1 MYSVKLLNKISKAGL
16 ANLGEGFAI
25 AEDAPDAIIVR
36 SADMLNYEFN
46 DNLLAIARA
55 GAGYNNIPVDRCS
68 EAGICVFNTPGAN
81 ANAVREL
88 AVCSLFL
95 ASRRIVDAVNWCGTL
110 AGDPD
115 AAAKVEKGKSQFA
128 GPEIAGKTLGILGL
142 GKIGVLVAN
151 AAVDLGM
158 NVLGYDPYL
167 SVESA
172 WGLARRVR
180 KAASYEE
187 IYKNCD
193 YISIH
198 VPLNPETK
206 GMINAAAIGMMK
218 DGVRIINLARGG
230 LVANADLLPA
240 LESGKV
246 ARYVTD
252 FPDAEV
258 IGVPNVITLPHL
270 GSSTP
275 ESEEN
280 CAAMAAAEIAAYV
293 REGTIRNS
301 VNLPNFDAERA
312 GLCRIAIINRNTPNM
327 LGQITSSLAAAGIN
341 IEHMFN
347 RAKKDYAYTV
357 VDTSSAPSEGCVA
370 ALRAIDGVLR
380 VRIID

>member
-1 MYSVKLLNKISKAGL
+1 MYQVKLINKISQAGL
-16 ANLGEGFAI
+16 AKLGEGFAI
-25 AEDAPDAIIVR
+25 GEENPDAILVR

-46 DNLLAIARA
+46 ENLTAIARA

-88 AVCSLFL
+88 AVCALFL
-95 ASRRIVDAVNWCGTL
+95 ASRRVTEAAAWCQTL

-115 AAAKVEKGKSQFA
+115 AAAKVEKAKSQFA
-128 GPEIAGKTLGILGL
+128 GPEIAGKTLGVLGL

-158 NVLGYDPYL
+158 EVLGYDPFL
-167 SVESA
+167 SVDSA
-172 WGLARRVR
+172 WGLARRVK

-187 IYKNCD
+187 IYRSCD
-193 YISIH
+193 YITIH
-198 VPLNPETK
+198 VPLNPDTK
-206 GMINAAAIGMMK
+206 GMINAEAIAQMK

-230 LVANADLLPA
+230 LVNHADLLPA
-240 LESGKV
+240 LESGHV

-252 FPDAEV
+252 FPDGEI
-258 IGVPNVITLPHL
+258 IGVPNIVALPHL
-270 GSSTP
+270 GASTP

-280 CAAMAAAEIAAYV
+280 CAAMAAEQVAAYL

-312 GLCRIAIINRNTPNM
+312 GLCRIAVINRNTPNM
-327 LGQITSSLAAAGIN
+327 LGQITSLFASENIN

-357 VDTSSAPSEGCVA
+357 IDTDTEPSEA
-370 ALRAIDGVLR
+370 SLNALRAIDGVLR
-380 VRIID
+380 VRVIA

>member
-16 ANLGEGFAI
+16 ENLGEGIAI
-25 AEDAPDAIIVR
+25 TEEHADAIIVR
-36 SADMLNYEFN
+36 SADMLSYEF
-46 DNLLAIARA
+46 DKKLLAIARA

-110 AGDPD
+110 AGDAE
-115 AAAKVEKGKSQFA
+115 AAEKIEKGKSQFA

-158 NVLGYDPYL
+158 EVLGYDPYL
-167 SVESA
+167 SVDSA
-172 WGLARRVR
+172 WGLARRVK

-193 YISIH
+193 YLSIH
-198 VPLNPETK
+198 VPLNTETK
-206 GMINAAAIGMMK
+206 GMINAAAIAQMK

-240 LESGKV
+240 LASGKV

-258 IGVPNVITLPHL
+258 IGVPNIITLPHL

-280 CAAMAAAEIAAYV
+280 CAAMASAQIADYL
-293 REGTIRNS
+293 RDGTIRNS
-301 VNLPNFDAERA
+301 VNLPNFEAERA
-312 GLCRIAIINRNTPNM
+312 GMTRIAIINRNTPNM
-327 LGQITSSLAAAGIN
+327 LGQITSALAAAGIN

-357 VDTSSAPSEGCVA
+357 VDTSSAPSGACIDT
-370 ALRAIDGVLR
+370 LCAISGVLR

>member
-16 ANLGEGFAI
+16 ANLGDGVAI
-25 AEDAPDAIIVR
+25 TEEHADAIIVR
-36 SADMLNYEFN
+36 SADMLSYEL
-46 DNLLAIARA
+46 DKKLLAIARA

-68 EAGICVFNTPGAN
+68 EAGVCVFNTPGAN

-88 AVCSLFL
+88 AICSLFL

-110 AGDPD
+110 AGDPE
-115 AAAKVEKGKSQFA
+115 AAEKVEKGKSQFA

-158 NVLGYDPYL
+158 EVLGYDPYL
-167 SVESA
+167 SVDSA
-172 WGLARRVR
+172 WGLARRVK

-193 YISIH
+193 YLSIH

-206 GMINAAAIGMMK
+206 GMINAAAIAQMK

-240 LESGKV
+240 LASGKV

-258 IGVPNVITLPHL
+258 IGVPNIIALPHL

-280 CAAMAAAEIAAYV
+280 CAAMAAAQIADYL
-293 REGTIRNS
+293 RDGTIRNS
-301 VNLPNFDAERA
+301 VNLPNFEAERA
-312 GLCRIAIINRNTPNM
+312 GMTRIAIINRNTPNM
-327 LGQITSSLAAAGIN
+327 LGQITSALAAAGIN

-357 VDTSSAPSEGCVA
+357 VDTSVAPSDACVA
-370 ALRAIDGVLR
+370 GLCAIGGVLR
-380 VRIID
+380 VRVID

>member
-1 MYSVKLLNKISKAGL
+1 MYQVKLINKISQAGL
-16 ANLGEGFAI
+16 AKLGEGFAI
-25 AEDAPDAIIVR
+25 GEENPDAILVR

-46 DNLLAIARA
+46 DNLAAIARA

-88 AVCSLFL
+88 AVCALFL
-95 ASRRIVDAVNWCGTL
+95 ASRRITEAAAWCQTL

-128 GPEIAGKTLGILGL
+128 GPEIYGKTLGVLGL
-142 GKIGVLVAN
+142 GKIGVQVAN

-158 NVLGYDPYL
+158 EVLGYDPFL

-172 WGLARRVR
+172 WGLARRVK

-187 IYKNCD
+187 IYRSCD
-193 YISIH
+193 YITIH
-198 VPLNPETK
+198 VPLNPDTK
-206 GMINAAAIGMMK
+206 GMINADAIAQMK

-230 LVANADLLPA
+230 LVNHADLLPA
-240 LESGKV
+240 LESGHV

-252 FPDAEV
+252 FPDGEI
-258 IGVPNVITLPHL
+258 IGVPNIVALPHL
-270 GSSTP
+270 GASTP

-280 CAAMAAAEIAAYV
+280 CAAMAAEQVADYL

-327 LGQITSSLAAAGIN
+327 LGQITSRLAAENIN

-357 VDTSSAPSEGCVA
+357 VDTDTAPSEASLA

-380 VRIID
+380 VRVIA

>member
-1 MYSVKLLNKISKAGL
+1 MYQVKLLNNISKAGL
-16 ANLGEGFAI
+16 ASLGECFAI
-25 AEDAPDAIIVR
+25 SDENPDAILVR
-36 SADMLNYEFN
+36 SADMLSYDFN

-88 AVCSLFL
+88 AVCALFL
-95 ASRRIVDAVNWCGTL
+95 ASRRVTEAAAWCQTL

-115 AAAKVEKGKSQFA
+115 AAAKVEKAKSQFA
-128 GPEIAGKTLGILGL
+128 GPEIAGKTLGVLGL

-158 NVLGYDPYL
+158 EVLGYDPFL

-172 WGLARRVR
+172 WGLARRVK

-187 IYKNCD
+187 IYRTCD
-193 YISIH
+193 YITIH
-198 VPLNPETK
+198 VPLNPDTK
-206 GMINAAAIGMMK
+206 DMINADAIAQMK

-230 LVANADLLPA
+230 LVKHSDLLPA
-240 LESGKV
+240 LASGHV

-252 FPDAEV
+252 FPDAEI
-258 IGVPNVITLPHL
+258 IGVPNIVALPHL
-270 GSSTP
+270 GASTP

-280 CAAMAAAEIAAYV
+280 CAAMASAQLSAYI

-327 LGQITSSLAAAGIN
+327 LGQITSRLAAEGIN

-357 VDTSSAPSEGCVA
+357 VDTDTAPSEGSLA

-380 VRIID
+380 VRVIA

>member
-1 MYSVKLLNKISKAGL
+1 MYQVKLLNNISKAGL
-16 ANLGEGFAI
+16 ASLGEGFAVSD
-25 AEDAPDAIIVR
+25 ENPDAILVR
-36 SADMLNYEFN
+36 SADMLSYEFN

-88 AVCSLFL
+88 AVCALFL
-95 ASRRIVDAVNWCGTL
+95 SSRRITEAAAWCQTL

-115 AAAKVEKGKSQFA
+115 AAAKVEKAKAQFA
-128 GPEIAGKTLGILGL
+128 GPEIAGKTLGVLGL

-158 NVLGYDPYL
+158 EVLGYDPFL

-172 WGLARRVR
+172 WGLARRVK
-180 KAASYEE
+180 KAAGYEE
-187 IYKNCD
+187 IYRSCD
-193 YISIH
+193 YITIH
-198 VPLNPETK
+198 VPLNPDTK
-206 GMINAAAIGMMK
+206 GMINAEAIAQMK

-230 LVANADLLPA
+230 LVNHADLLPA
-240 LESGKV
+240 LASGHV

-252 FPDAEV
+252 FPDAEI
-258 IGVPNVITLPHL
+258 IGVPNVVALPHL
-270 GSSTP
+270 GASTP

-280 CAAMAAAEIAAYV
+280 CAAMASAQLSAYI

-327 LGQITSSLAAAGIN
+327 LGQITSQLAAAGIN

-357 VDTSSAPSEGCVA
+357 VDTDTEPSEASIA

-380 VRIID
+380 VRVID